1 MFPTCF
7 YYPVWD
13 NAGIE
18 NHRHSEKTNLCLNVF
33 HNRCNCSLK
42 MIKMKKSIYHL
53 TLIALIVGLVFTS
66 CVSGKKFTAS
76 EARADKL
83 QKENAIIHNQ
93 LNESKMQSMKLK
105 DEMASLQKEKDT
117 FQKEYNSLQNDL
129 MLLSAESNMTIRDQ
143 AGRLKELQDII
154 QSQNDK
160 TTSLKNSISKALL
173 NYKTDELNVYQ
184 QDGKVYVS
192 LEEKLLFKSGSD
204 VVDPKGKEAL
214 KSLANV
220 LNSTSD
226 FTVDIEGHT
235 DDVPIKTQRF
245 KDNWDLSTARA
256 SSIVRIL
263 TKDYGFDAARITA
276 SGKGEF
282 HPVNLNTSV
291 EGRAGNRRTEIILSP
306 NLQEIYKLL
315 YQ

>member
-1 MFPTCF
+1 
-7 YYPVWD
+7 
-13 NAGIE
+13 
-18 NHRHSEKTNLCLNVF
+18 
-33 HNRCNCSLK
+33 
-42 MIKMKKSIYHL
+42 MKKSIYQF
-53 TLIALIVGLVFTS
+53 TFIALIVGLAFTS
-66 CVSGKKFTAS
+66 CVSGKKFAAS

-83 QKENAIIHNQ
+83 QKENADTQSQ
-93 LNESKMQSMKLK
+93 LNESKMQSMKLNN
-105 DEMASLQKEKDT
+105 EMASLQKEKET
-117 FQKEYNSLQNDL
+117 FQKEYNSIQNDL
-129 MLLSAESNMTIRDQ
+129 MLLSSESKMTIREQ
-143 AGRLKELQDII
+143 AERLKELQDII
-154 QSQNDK
+154 QSQNEK
-160 TTSLKNSISKALL
+160 TTHLKNSISQALL

-214 KSLANV
+214 KSLAGV
-220 LNSTSD
+220 LNSTND

-235 DDVPIKTQRF
+235 DNVPIKTQRF

-263 TKDYGFDAARITA
+263 TKDYGFDATRITA

-282 HPVNLNTSV
+282 HPVKPNASV

-306 NLQEIYKLL
+306 DLQEIYKLL

>member
-1 MFPTCF
+1 M
-7 YYPVWD
+7 
-13 NAGIE
+13 
-18 NHRHSEKTNLCLNVF
+18 
-33 HNRCNCSLK
+33 
-42 MIKMKKSIYHL
+42 
-53 TLIALIVGLVFTS
+53 
-66 CVSGKKFTAS
+66 
-76 EARADKL
+76 
-83 QKENAIIHNQ
+83 
-93 LNESKMQSMKLK
+93 
-105 DEMASLQKEKDT
+105 
-117 FQKEYNSLQNDL
+117 
-129 MLLSAESNMTIRDQ
+129 
-143 AGRLKELQDII
+143 
-154 QSQNDK
+154 
-160 TTSLKNSISKALL
+160 
-173 NYKTDELNVYQ
+173 
-184 QDGKVYVS
+184 
-192 LEEKLLFKSGSD
+192 LFKSGSD

-263 TKDYGFDAARITA
+263 TRDYGFDAARITA

-282 HPVNLNTSV
+282 HPVNLNKSV

-306 NLQEIYKLL
+306 DLQEIYKLL